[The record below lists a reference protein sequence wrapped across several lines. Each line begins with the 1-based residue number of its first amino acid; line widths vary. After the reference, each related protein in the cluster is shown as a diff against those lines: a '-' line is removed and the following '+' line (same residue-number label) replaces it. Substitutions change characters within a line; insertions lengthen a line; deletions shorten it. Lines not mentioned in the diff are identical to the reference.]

1 MRYTRENILNLRK
14 KLIKLCS
21 DTNYSDI
28 EFITERLL
36 EYPTMVDVVTELR
49 EVPRRYIQTEYVS
62 TGHGAFGEPEGYTVS
77 RVCGS
82 SGLENRR
89 IMVFLDSEGVPVF
102 GCNRDIEQLIDVVK
116 KAHDNSFTI

>member
-1 MRYTRENILNLRK
+1 MKYNRENILNLRK
-14 KLIKLCS
+14 KLIKFCS

-36 EYPTMVDVVTELR
+36 EYPTMIEVVTELG
-49 EVPRRYIQTEYVS
+49 EVPRKYIQTEYVS
-62 TGHGAFGEPEGYTVS
+62 TGHGAFGEPEGYIIS

-82 SGLENRR
+82 MSLENRR

-102 GCNRDIEQLIDVVK
+102 GCNRDIEKLIDVVK
-116 KAHDNSFTI
+116 KAHNNSFTL

>member
-1 MRYTRENILNLRK
+1 MKYTRENILNLRK

-77 RVCGS
+77 RVCGG